1 MLPSNRIYSAALDGQ
16 ATPQLTVEV
25 LDATGSNKNMCCISV
40 GICTAHNIWGVL
52 KHFRNHKCGRLF
64 NHWISFDFGSAT
76 DTWIPCMTCL
86 ASPEFFPPWGRCRS
100 NGLPWRTSHG
110 GCGTSPQHVFGIERN
125 LGNAKSEWIPNLITI
140 FLDWKLRPA
149 SEKTDLL
156 KRWPI
161 AFFHVSTISRCLEHS
176 GSAWP
181 GVKGQTIPI
190 AWISSSLPKY
200 QFGWNTIELM
210 GTTEMVAVNLILSQ
224 MSQYTHYS
232 LIKHGNLRN
241 HPMTSKK

>member
-1 MLPSNRIYSAALDGQ
+1 MLPSNGIYSAALGGQ

-52 KHFRNHKCGRLF
+52 KHFRNHKCGRFF

-125 LGNAKSEWIPNLITI
+125 LGNAKSEWIPNLVTI

-149 SEKTDLL
+149 SEKKRIFWKGGPLLLSFMCRRYLDLL
-156 KRWPI
+156 NTQDLHDLVWKGKR
-161 AFFHVSTISRCLEHS
+161 FL
-176 GSAWP
+176 
-181 GVKGQTIPI
+181 
-190 AWISSSLPKY
+190 
-200 QFGWNTIELM
+200 
-210 GTTEMVAVNLILSQ
+210 
-224 MSQYTHYS
+224 
-232 LIKHGNLRN
+232 
-241 HPMTSKK
+241 

>member
-181 GVKGQTIPI
+181 GVTFQPLEPRHVPAPLNLLHALQHLRREKRLASCLHIFLGLSGSSHSPQIVDVSPI
-190 AWISSSLPKY
+190 Y
-200 QFGWNTIELM
+200 E
-210 GTTEMVAVNLILSQ
+210 
-224 MSQYTHYS
+224 YS
-232 LIKHGNLRN
+232 KLFSYI
-241 HPMTSKK
+241 